1 MSAWRAGRA
10 ALWGSVAAL
19 VVSAHVAVA
28 AWAMRQHV
36 PGIPAAPDA
45 FEIEL
50 APPEPL
56 AAPAPAVEP
65 APPEPALAEVG
76 ADLPAPEPAPDF
88 TPPPIEPLSPPEM
101 ADLVPP
107 PPPDFIPPPIEPLPP
122 PETAAFEPPPSP
134 DFTPPP
140 LVTLPPSDFASL
152 AAPAARLKQPPR
164 QRPERILELAREAR
178 PGPERRRE
186 PERRETRREQPRTER
201 RAEQRAEQRQ
211 AEPQARQPAR
221 GRESSG
227 AQPARQ
233 TAQGSAS
240 RAASAGQ
247 IASWQQTVG
256 ARITAHMSRT
266 RISGGRGSVTAAVTV
281 TIQSNGRA
289 SARLAK
295 GSGDAHVDQA
305 LQRQANRMPR
315 MTAPPGGQPASF
327 TVPFRINR

>member
-1 MSAWRAGRA
+1 T
-10 ALWGSVAAL
+10 
-19 VVSAHVAVA
+19 
-28 AWAMRQHV
+28 
-36 PGIPAAPDA
+36 
-45 FEIEL
+45 
-50 APPEPL
+50 
-56 AAPAPAVEP
+56 
-65 APPEPALAEVG
+65 
-76 ADLPAPEPAPDF
+76 EPAPDF
-88 TPPPIEPLSPPEM
+88 T
-101 ADLVPP
+101 
-107 PPPDFIPPPIEPLPP
+107 PPPIEPLPP

-178 PGPERRRE
+178 PEPERRRE

-233 TAQGSAS
+233 AAQGSAS

-256 ARITAHMSRT
+256 ARITAHMRRT

-281 TIQSNGRA
+281 TIQPNGRA